1 MKRRFTLKKKVYLI
15 FLVAVIVNSIFLG
28 LCYKF
33 YVIPRIENT
42 GDLIEVS
49 VVEDLK
55 EINIEELDTKLNELS
70 KKHKVEIKIIDNN
83 GNILFNNIDDVG
95 EARYLLSEKV
105 FIDDNTYYVTIVKR
119 NTLSVGSTIR
129 NLLIF
134 QMGMLFLIGLFGS
147 LLTNHTFWTPL
158 EETVEDMDDYK
169 LGKKPKKRKVVTQID
184 YIQNEF
190 VDLVNDLEEEKR
202 VQNNII
208 SSISHDIKTPLTS
221 IIGYTQLLKVDE
233 ISRDDKNKY
242 VDKIYKKALLMKD
255 IVNDFDDYLITN
267 SKRAFRY
274 KSIDLEE
281 FMNYINN
288 DYEDDL
294 KEEGISLEI
303 INNCSS
309 LALNMD
315 VSKIRRVFSNIISN
329 SVRYLRDDGKI
340 IINCNDLGDYI
351 EFVIEDN
358 GKWVPEENLVKIF
371 EPLYTTDPS
380 RKISGLGL
388 SICKDIIEAHNGTIR
403 AYNNKLGGLSIEFT
417 ISKNIRN
424 EELHK

>member
-1 MKRRFTLKKKVYLI
+1 
-15 FLVAVIVNSIFLG
+15 
-28 LCYKF
+28 
-33 YVIPRIENT
+33 
-42 GDLIEVS
+42 
-49 VVEDLK
+49 
-55 EINIEELDTKLNELS
+55 
-70 KKHKVEIKIIDNN
+70 
-83 GNILFNNIDDVG
+83 
-95 EARYLLSEKV
+95 
-105 FIDDNTYYVTIVKR
+105 
-119 NTLSVGSTIR
+119 
-129 NLLIF
+129 
-134 QMGMLFLIGLFGS
+134 
-147 LLTNHTFWTPL
+147 
-158 EETVEDMDDYK
+158 
-169 LGKKPKKRKVVTQID
+169 
-184 YIQNEF
+184 
-190 VDLVNDLEEEKR
+190 
-202 VQNNII
+202 
-208 SSISHDIKTPLTS
+208 
-221 IIGYTQLLKVDE
+221 
-233 ISRDDKNKY
+233 
-242 VDKIYKKALLMKD
+242 MKD